1 MRLSEFSG
9 CFRKSFRV
17 YVHPTLFRD
26 FFTALLH
33 SGDKSRRLHIARQP
47 FQFHHTELFAES
59 DAKTLTYS
67 VVKNLPKS
75 SGHRN
80 MSRYFEKMFLG
91 SLADRQVVKAGFHGN
106 RH

>member
-26 FFTALLH
+26 FFTDLLH

-47 FQFHHTELFAES
+47 FQFQHTELFAES

-75 SGHRN
+75 NSHRK
-80 MSRYFEKMFLG
+80 MSRYFEKMFLK
-91 SLADRQVVKAGFHGN
+91 SLAARQVVKAGFHDN